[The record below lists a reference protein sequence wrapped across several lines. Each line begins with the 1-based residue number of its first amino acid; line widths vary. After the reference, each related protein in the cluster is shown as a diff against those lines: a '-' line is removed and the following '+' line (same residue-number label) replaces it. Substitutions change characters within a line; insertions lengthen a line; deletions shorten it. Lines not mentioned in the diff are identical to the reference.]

1 MPQYSTLV
9 RMNQTAATVE
19 ELTDLAV
26 IVGSTTRRV
35 DPDAIADSDVD
46 AVMTSLAKCKRL
58 IDGATTLMA
67 RRVSESGCHK
77 KAGHRSAEEYLAKA
91 SGTSKGRAKDQLSTS
106 NKIQDQPETQK
117 AVTEGELSADQAAIV
132 ADAVNADP
140 DAAEELLDSA
150 RDDSLVG
157 LRKKARNVK
166 FDADPTPDRTRTRHH
181 HRRGFRSW
189 TESDGEWRA
198 SLSGPADVGA
208 RIEAALRGAHDR
220 IFKAAHASGRREDA
234 ACYLFDAMVATLE
247 HGAYRPTAPG
257 STASSRSRQR
267 GQDHEPH
274 PNPRSEQ
281 VASSDPKGDGRAD
294 NNAQGGT
301 HPDTGSPTDCNDPA
315 SRPDDTARQGD
326 SESSDYP
333 NGPRDAAGQANTD
346 GPCNASGPGDGDGQ
360 TDAEDVPAGRAP
372 DGAPGSQ
379 PDDRGQARRQGS
391 DLAANA
397 GRPQGAEPSTRD
409 EGGQPDVDDA
419 WQPYLDGVAGVAHGR
434 QTKVIIHVDGAA
446 LVRGRLH
453 DGERC
458 WIDGVGDVPLAVAKE
473 QIASAHL
480 AYVIRDAVDIRTV
493 VHLGR
498 QATAHQHTALQAR
511 GYCCE
516 VPGCASDH
524 LLEIDHITGWTFNHQ
539 TAIVDLAW
547 LCPYHHRKKSA
558 GSHRLTGPPGNRKWI
573 TDLDVV
579 LAEDQPS
586 DHKTSVP
593 QTESRPVGSAAN
605 PPRTTASP
613 RPLTDETRTD
623 KTPTSQT
630 HDGAATTVRQ
640 PSLL

>member
-301 HPDTGSPTDCNDPA
+301 HPDTGSPTD
-315 SRPDDTARQGD
+315 
-326 SESSDYP
+326 
-333 NGPRDAAGQANTD
+333 
-346 GPCNASGPGDGDGQ
+346 
-360 TDAEDVPAGRAP
+360 
-372 DGAPGSQ
+372 
-379 PDDRGQARRQGS
+379 
-391 DLAANA
+391 
-397 GRPQGAEPSTRD
+397 
-409 EGGQPDVDDA
+409 
-419 WQPYLDGVAGVAHGR
+419 
-434 QTKVIIHVDGAA
+434 
-446 LVRGRLH
+446 
-453 DGERC
+453 
-458 WIDGVGDVPLAVAKE
+458 
-473 QIASAHL
+473 
-480 AYVIRDAVDIRTV
+480 
-493 VHLGR
+493 
-498 QATAHQHTALQAR
+498 
-511 GYCCE
+511 
-516 VPGCASDH
+516 
-524 LLEIDHITGWTFNHQ
+524 
-539 TAIVDLAW
+539 
-547 LCPYHHRKKSA
+547 
-558 GSHRLTGPPGNRKWI
+558 
-573 TDLDVV
+573 
-579 LAEDQPS
+579 
-586 DHKTSVP
+586 
-593 QTESRPVGSAAN
+593 
-605 PPRTTASP
+605 
-613 RPLTDETRTD
+613 
-623 KTPTSQT
+623 
-630 HDGAATTVRQ
+630 
-640 PSLL
+640 